1 MKDLNKL
8 RSEFEAVTETYHC
21 IYNADLDYYFSGSK
35 FVSDKAEI
43 EVNAGWKAWK
53 KAKAQAVPTWISAK
67 VGRPINFGTRVKIK
81 RKAWDEDDNL
91 IIVESEATYDKDSDF
106 CELSNRS
113 YEYETWFDHEL
124 KKYLD
129 EDELTHWAP
138 LDKSESGAEG

>member
-1 MKDLNKL
+1 MTDLNNE
-8 RSEFEAVTETYHC
+8 READTLPEVAHLLEQCKHR
-21 IYNADLDYYFSGSK
+21 DLTLIERA
-35 FVSDKAEI
+35 FVKGARY
-43 EVNAGWKAWK
+43 AWLE
-53 KAKAQAVPTWISAK
+53 KAKAQAVPEWISAK
-67 VGRPINFGTRVKIK
+67 VGRPIKFGTRVKIK